1 MNLNE
6 FLRQPMAP
14 WRKVLCEVLDYLI
27 VLFTILGTQSIYNN
41 TSEREFHILPICAAL
56 LALHF
61 VLFPDV
67 LKWTHFKRL
76 LYVAVPWTVY
86 ILIYAMVAGG
96 DRFKLIEKFVVV
108 LLLYAA
114 YFYGHYLRGTI
125 KDVFRYYVNVIL
137 LIALIS
143 IFFWITASTLKWF
156 RASAPW
162 YIYWGKDRRVWSF
175 YGLYFHWQNDFFIH
189 GHRFYRNI
197 GIFCEAPMY
206 SLHLTTALM
215 LDLLLNTRKSRFRW
229 FRVIWLAGT
238 VLTTF
243 SITGYLFV
251 MVLFV
256 VDIYASLLV
265 RYRSED
271 PEIKEQAKKWLIA
284 VTGLGIVL
292 GGVAFSLVVDKLA
305 SRSGGSRMEDYNNGY
320 KGWRDNV
327 FFGAGF
333 GDIEA
338 RQRYASWRRLHR
350 SESGFTNSPMAV
362 LCEGGIWFFLCYYI
376 PFMYDII
383 VTMNRRD
390 WRATFCILL
399 FVFIFVTTTMEH
411 SCLMLAFLALS
422 LAGFMAEDYK
432 ADSPLLGRPL
442 RVPEYHPHG
451 GYEEYVEEEA
461 V

>member
-1 MNLNE
+1 M
-6 FLRQPMAP
+6 Q
-14 WRKVLCEVLDYLI
+14 K
-27 VLFTILGTQSIYNN
+27 
-41 TSEREFHILPICAAL
+41 
-56 LALHF
+56 
-61 VLFPDV
+61 
-67 LKWTHFKRL
+67 
-76 LYVAVPWTVY
+76 
-86 ILIYAMVAGG
+86 
-96 DRFKLIEKFVVV
+96 
-108 LLLYAA
+108 
-114 YFYGHYLRGTI
+114 
-125 KDVFRYYVNVIL
+125 
-137 LIALIS
+137 
-143 IFFWITASTLKWF
+143 
-156 RASAPW
+156 
-162 YIYWGKDRRVWSF
+162 
-175 YGLYFHWQNDFFIH
+175 
-189 GHRFYRNI
+189 
-197 GIFCEAPMY
+197 
-206 SLHLTTALM
+206 
-215 LDLLLNTRKSRFRW
+215 
-229 FRVIWLAGT
+229 
-238 VLTTF
+238 
-243 SITGYLFV
+243 
-251 MVLFV
+251 VLFV
-256 VDIYASLLV
+256 VDIYASLFV

-271 PEIKEQAKKWLIA
+271 PEIKAQAKKWLIA

-292 GGVAFSLVVDKLA
+292 GGVAFSLVADKLA